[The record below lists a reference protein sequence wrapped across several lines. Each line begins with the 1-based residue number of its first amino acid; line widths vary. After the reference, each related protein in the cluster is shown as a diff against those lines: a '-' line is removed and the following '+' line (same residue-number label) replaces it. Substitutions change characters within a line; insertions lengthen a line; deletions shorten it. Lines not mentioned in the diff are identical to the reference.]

1 MLPAESGP
9 DHQDGSPVTAG
20 PGVSSGM
27 GDVGDAGGVVGETGE
42 GKSREPAQPAPRPK
56 GRRFAAE
63 LDVCELD
70 DRSRPGSAWAAR
82 ATELSTSHLV
92 FRSRRMC
99 YPERLLI
106 IAVHLIDDQPVPL
119 FGRVHNCEYIG
130 EGQHRVDIDL
140 LPIPR
145 HSGIEAWV
153 KRQVHRAG

>member
-1 MLPAESGP
+1 MLPLEPEP
-9 DHQDGSPVTAG
+9 DHLDGAPATASPG
-20 PGVSSGM
+20 ESKPGEKPSQ
-27 GDVGDAGGVVGETGE
+27 T
-42 GKSREPAQPAPRPK
+42 PRPN

-82 ATELSTSHLV
+82 AVELSTSHLV

-106 IAVHLIDDQPVPL
+106 VAVHLIDDQPVPL

-153 KRQVHRAG
+153 KRQTHRSA